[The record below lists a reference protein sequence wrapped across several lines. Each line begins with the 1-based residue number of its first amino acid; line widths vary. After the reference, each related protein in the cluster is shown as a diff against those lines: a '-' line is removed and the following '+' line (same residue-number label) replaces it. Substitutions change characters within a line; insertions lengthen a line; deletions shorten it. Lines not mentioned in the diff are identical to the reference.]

1 VSGRNDYV
9 KLSAKDSVETSRDLP
24 KRAAGFFLSHR
35 QPDMSEVSFVE
46 KESKVWESKIGG
58 AR

>member
-1 VSGRNDYV
+1 MSGRNDNV
-9 KLSAKDSVETSRDLP
+9 KLSAKDSVETSRNLP

-35 QPDMSEVSFVE
+35 QPDMNEVSFVE
-46 KESKVWESKIGG
+46 KESKIWESKIGV